1 MKRLNG
7 ITIFWLVL
15 AVILTVILIGGINS
29 ISFDRVPSFSF
40 SQNGNISYNN
50 GKDEKVDFG
59 KLPAE
64 YVFDAKDVE
73 KIAVH
78 LTSENFTVETAN
90 GDNVEIYVKYSNPQN
105 NTVVCSL
112 KNGELNIGNNYKV
125 SKSFINTDNASILV
139 KIPENFKT
147 LSDFS
152 IENVSGRISAD
163 GINAKKL
170 KISNTSGKIELN
182 NCKGNKI
189 GCANISGSTKI
200 SNCSGE
206 LKIESVS
213 GSVQVAS
220 QKLDADIKIDNI
232 SGGVKLMLGAES
244 SFTADFETVGGKV
257 TSDFTMKGKKEGT
270 IYSGDKTYN
279 ISIDTVSG
287 KIEVLK
293 SL

>member
-1 MKRLNG
+1 MKKLNG
-7 ITIFWLVL
+7 ITIFWFFL
-15 AVILTVILIGGINS
+15 AVVLTVLLIGGING

-40 SQNGNISYNN
+40 SGNGNISYNN
-50 GKDEKVDFG
+50 GKGEKVDFG
-59 KLPAE
+59 KMPAE

-78 LTSENFTVETAN
+78 LTSENITVETAK
-90 GDNVEIYVKYSNPQN
+90 GDTVEVFIKYSNPQN
-105 NTVVCSL
+105 NTVVCAL
-112 KNGELNIGNNYKV
+112 KNSELTIENNYKV
-125 SKSFINTDNASILV
+125 RKSIVNTGNTSVLV

-147 LSDFS
+147 LSAFS

-170 KISNTSGKIELN
+170 KVSNTSGKIELN
-182 NCKGNKI
+182 NCKTTKI
-189 GCANISGSTKI
+189 DCGNISGSTKTI
-200 SNCSGE
+200 NCSGE

-220 QKLDADIKIDNI
+220 QKLDDDIKIESI
-232 SGGVKLMLGAES
+232 SGGITLLLGAES

-270 IYSGDKTYN
+270 IYAGDKTYN
-279 ISIDTVSG
+279 ISIGTVSG

-293 SL
+293 N